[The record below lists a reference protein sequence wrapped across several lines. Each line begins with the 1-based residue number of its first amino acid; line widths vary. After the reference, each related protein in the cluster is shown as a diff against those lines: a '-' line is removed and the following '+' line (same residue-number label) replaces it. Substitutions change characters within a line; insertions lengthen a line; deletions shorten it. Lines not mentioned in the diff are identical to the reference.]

1 MANFYIKK
9 LKVLGFDGYVWSVD
23 GDRHPQ
29 EGRVYRTYQ
38 QARRVLM
45 DLRRNAVAQNDMQAL
60 LRALEA
66 GNYNID
72 YNQLRGPHALQ
83 VEDITAVMERVRFP

>member
-45 DLRRNAVAQNDMQAL
+45 DLRRNAVAQNDMQAKAPSVRHL
-60 LRALEA
+60 HTFTDLSFPIPTPDHIVL
-66 GNYNID
+66 
-72 YNQLRGPHALQ
+72 HAPTNPSD
-83 VEDITAVMERVRFP
+83 VG